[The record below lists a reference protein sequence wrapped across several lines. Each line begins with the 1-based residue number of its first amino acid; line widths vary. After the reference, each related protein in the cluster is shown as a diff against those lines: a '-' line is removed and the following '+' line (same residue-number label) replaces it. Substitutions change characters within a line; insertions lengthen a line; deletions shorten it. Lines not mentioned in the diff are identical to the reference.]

1 MEYLAPLISP
11 PDGVSQHWPL
21 LVQPHGQAAL
31 AEATTTLAT
40 NNESIRN
47 IWKAKFLNPPEAR
60 SQFPANK
67 TDLCYVGIY
76 VGVESGQAK
85 HLCIGGC
92 PRRNRARPLGKIK
105 ISAYHRNARTQ
116 ELYNS
121 MKANN
126 FQ

>member
-47 IWKAKFLNPPEAR
+47 IWRDTYVPATPEAR
-60 SQFPANK
+60 I
-67 TDLCYVGIY
+67 TCELDT
-76 VGVESGQAK
+76 
-85 HLCIGGC
+85 
-92 PRRNRARPLGKIK
+92 
-105 ISAYHRNARTQ
+105 YHR
-116 ELYNS
+116 ELGGGPTSSRACNV
-121 MKANN
+121 
-126 FQ
+126 